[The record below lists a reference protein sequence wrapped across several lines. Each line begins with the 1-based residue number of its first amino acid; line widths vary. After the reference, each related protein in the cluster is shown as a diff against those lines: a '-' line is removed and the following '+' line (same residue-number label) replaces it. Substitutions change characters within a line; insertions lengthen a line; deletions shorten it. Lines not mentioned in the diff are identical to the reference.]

1 MKIKKNFITIGVN
14 LTACMFLIITLIII
28 SCNGKES
35 PEGSV
40 NVLIT
45 RDGLKTMQVA
55 LELYKEEHGEYPDL
69 LEEIIIKK
77 GITDRSVI
85 KDAWGREYQ
94 YHKLGTGYVIFS
106 KGYDG
111 KPYTEDD
118 IYPP

>member
-1 MKIKKNFITIGVN
+1 MKNFVILKAC
-14 LTACMFLIITLIII
+14 LTASMFFITSLITF
-28 SCNGKES
+28 SCNSKES
-35 PEGSV
+35 PKGSV
-40 NVLIT
+40 NALIT

-55 LELYKEEHGEYPDL
+55 LELYKKDYGEYPEL

-85 KDAWGREYQ
+85 QDAWGREYQ
-94 YHKLGTGYVIFS
+94 YYKLGSGYVIFS
-106 KGYDG
+106 KGHDG